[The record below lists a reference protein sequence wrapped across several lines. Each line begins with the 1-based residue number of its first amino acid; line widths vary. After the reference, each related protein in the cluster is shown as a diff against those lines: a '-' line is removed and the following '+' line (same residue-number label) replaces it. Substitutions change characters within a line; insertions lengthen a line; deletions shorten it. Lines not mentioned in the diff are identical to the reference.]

1 MLNVQ
6 CSAPSRLINTA
17 IPAKYTAL
25 MPRHR
30 LFIPQAIAQNQNVE
44 IEGERAHYLKRVL
57 RMKAGSELVLFT
69 GDGYDY
75 PAEVTAARKDRLV
88 LRVGEGVRND
98 NESPLDIRLVQGISR
113 GERMDFAVQKAT
125 ELGVQRITPVF
136 TEFSVVKLNPERAER
151 RMQHWQKIVQG
162 ACEQCGR
169 NRIPPVDAPVTLKE
183 YFAES
188 SAADRRI
195 AFVPGAAATLDDLAE
210 PLRTVDLLVG
220 PEGGFSKREIE
231 DAAHA
236 GFFRAS
242 LGPRILRS
250 ETAALTAVT
259 MVQSKWGDI

>member
-6 CSAPSRLINTA
+6 GTVRSRPVNPA
-17 IPAKYTAL
+17 FPAKYAAL

-30 LFIPQAIAQNQNVE
+30 LFIPQPVAHDQSVE

-57 RMKAGSELVLFT
+57 RMKAGSKLVLFT

-75 PAEVTAARKDRLV
+75 PAEVTATRKNRLV
-88 LRVGEGVRND
+88 LQIGRGVPND
-98 NESPLDIRLVQGISR
+98 SESPLSVRLVQGISR

-125 ELGVQRITPVF
+125 ELGVRRITPVL

-151 RMQHWQKIVQG
+151 RMQHWQKIAQS

-169 NRIPPVDAPVTLKE
+169 NQVPPIDKPVTLKD
-183 YFAES
+183 YFMET

-195 AFVPGAAATLDDLAE
+195 VFVPGAAGILDDLAD
-210 PLRTVDLLVG
+210 PPRTVDLLVG
-220 PEGGFSKREIE
+220 PEGGFSQREVE
-231 DAAHA
+231 DATHA
-236 GFFRAS
+236 GFFTAS
-242 LGPRILRS
+242 LGPRVLRS

-259 MVQSKWGDI
+259 MVQSKWGDL